1 MCSKVPKITFWYWG
15 LGPTFTY
22 ECFPGGLF
30 DMWVVHT
37 TTHCTCTSHVSR
49 RHRVIV
55 HFRAIYEHSTRS
67 YGSRV
72 IPMTS
77 SMPRWLLR
85 RCWAD
90 YDVAAMSST
99 MTSDTA
105 AAWSQFK
112 QQFLQSSRK
121 NVSTICDT
129 YEKSDVVMGWRHY
142 EHGYKYFIC
151 AWCERVCA
159 PVLLCATYTNATFL
173 AGVVWLGAGCVLS
186 NFWTNEYVLVWWYF
200 YPSEFAIV
208 A

>member
-1 MCSKVPKITFWYWG
+1 
-15 LGPTFTY
+15 
-22 ECFPGGLF
+22 
-30 DMWVVHT
+30 MWLVCVCADIIPRSYVHCLAATVRQHHKCLVCLCALQVVCLTLVVHT

-129 YEKSDVVMGWRHY
+129 YEKSDVVMG
-142 EHGYKYFIC
+142 
-151 AWCERVCA
+151 
-159 PVLLCATYTNATFL
+159 
-173 AGVVWLGAGCVLS
+173 
-186 NFWTNEYVLVWWYF
+186 
-200 YPSEFAIV
+200 
-208 A
+208 